1 VECSANDST
10 RSQESTEM
18 VAYKPEKKPDKKTD
32 ADDAIE
38 VLGDYERPKFGSNFV
53 QVSPDSHI
61 PVWEYFGSQWTGH
74 IVSNSFVSYRKCL
87 PEY

>member
-1 VECSANDST
+1 
-10 RSQESTEM
+10 M